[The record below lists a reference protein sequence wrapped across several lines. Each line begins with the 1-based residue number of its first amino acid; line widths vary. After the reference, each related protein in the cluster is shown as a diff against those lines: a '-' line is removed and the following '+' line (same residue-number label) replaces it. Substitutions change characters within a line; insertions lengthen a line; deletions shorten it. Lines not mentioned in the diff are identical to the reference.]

1 MSSVLKLAP
10 QMRNKFQLVL
20 PKYDRDYRML
30 DVGFWLAEVIR
41 YSLMLMSAMSEN
53 LSLVKQKIRSAKWKV
68 NLSY

>member
-41 YSLMLMSAMSEN
+41 YSLMLMSAMSDKRPP
-53 LSLVKQKIRSAKWKV
+53 SLLKLRT
-68 NLSY
+68 